1 MLYPTSLFG
10 FSDLYYTFAA
20 LNNDIRF
27 VGFPRED
34 GSSGN
39 AFNASCTLSISTTC
53 KDKSGAWAFIRSTLS
68 DDYQESIWNYPI
80 VKSVFEAKA
89 QEAMTQEYE
98 TDADGNQILDD
109 DGNPIPI
116 SSGGMSYGN
125 EPMIELYAVTQ
136 EQYDAVLALIDS
148 TTTFVDYDQNVLDI
162 ISDEA
167 AGYFAGS
174 KTVEEASKLI
184 QSRVSLYIQEQ
195 K

>member
-1 MLYPTSLFG
+1 
-10 FSDLYYTFAA
+10 
-20 LNNDIRF
+20 
-27 VGFPRED
+27 
-34 GSSGN
+34 
-39 AFNASCTLSISTTC
+39 
-53 KDKSGAWAFIRSTLS
+53 
-68 DDYQESIWNYPI
+68 
-80 VKSVFEAKA
+80 
-89 QEAMTQEYE
+89 MTQEYE

-174 KTVEEASKLI
+174 KDRGRSLQAHPEPQSASTFRNRNNQLLQNRRTRSGGFFVPAAFFWAHGMIK
-184 QSRVSLYIQEQ
+184 
-195 K
+195 

>member
-1 MLYPTSLFG
+1 M
-10 FSDLYYTFAA
+10 
-20 LNNDIRF
+20 
-27 VGFPRED
+27 ED
-34 GSSGN
+34 
-39 AFNASCTLSISTTC
+39 
-53 KDKSGAWAFIRSTLS
+53 
-68 DDYQESIWNYPI
+68 NYI
-80 VKSVFEAKA
+80 KSVDEGSPLYGRVESGDTVIAIN
-89 QEAMTQEYE
+89 
-98 TDADGNQILDD
+98 GNQILDEN
-109 DGNPIPI
+109 GNPIPI
-116 SSGGMSYGN
+116 SSGGISYGN